1 MSLSSNYVKYF
12 SLNTNQILLWMYN
25 ALIVSIIKST
35 IALFCTY
42 LFSYYIS
49 KNKIISLLISFI
61 LLCYLCT
68 LDLQFTGH
76 SLVILSFGYHSY
88 Y

>member
-1 MSLSSNYVKYF
+1 
-12 SLNTNQILLWMYN
+12 MYN
-25 ALIVSIIKST
+25 APIVSIIKST

-61 LLCYLCT
+61 FVMSPLYS

-76 SLVILSFGYHSY
+76 LVILSFGYHSY